1 MTRTRWATWRGIL
14 SATLKGS
21 GSSSSSAVSARA
33 DGDGV
38 NREKRLGDDTT
49 CGLTGTERRSAG
61 TERKAVTTARPQ
73 SSEAKALPLLKPVP
87 RSQAYQVCSS
97 VRASDWEVSRHFQ
110 RKKGNFIRFGRRK
123 IDPSLTPLQSCTVK
137 KTKAAWPA
145 CSCAVGMS
153 VLGVFDVGFMVG
165 AVLFSQFLSIVLRFV
180 MGFDEISTAPP
191 PFSKA

>member
-73 SSEAKALPLLKPVP
+73 SSEAKALPLFKPVP

-110 RKKGNFIRFGRRK
+110 RKKEREFHSFW
-123 IDPSLTPLQSCTVK
+123 
-137 KTKAAWPA
+137 AAEDRP
-145 CSCAVGMS
+145 
-153 VLGVFDVGFMVG
+153 F
-165 AVLFSQFLSIVLRFV
+165 
-180 MGFDEISTAPP
+180 TYAPP
-191 PFSKA
+191 ELHSEEDQGRVARLLLRRRHVCLRRL